1 MSAKRKPAKT
11 ASDNATE
18 GAVEQRSDGLQRC
31 WPQSYLGLSHDM
43 LVYHD
48 TEWGTP
54 CYDSQ
59 ALFERLALEAMQ
71 AGLSWNTII
80 NKRKAIDA
88 AFHDF
93 DIERVAR
100 MSDEIPDLMQNQAII
115 RNKRKI
121 EATIHNAQ
129 VALNL
134 GMPFADY
141 IWSFAPD
148 GPRVNRPKS
157 HEEVPAVTQESID
170 MSKAMKKAGFKF
182 VGPTTM
188 YAYMQSM
195 GIVND
200 HLQGCFR
207 CPEAK
212 TD

>member
-1 MSAKRKPAKT
+1 MGVEKQAAETGSGDT
-11 ASDNATE
+11 NAQTTIHH
-18 GAVEQRSDGLQRC
+18 DGLHRC
-31 WPQSYLGLSHDM
+31 WPESYLSLSHDM

-93 DIERVAR
+93 DIKQVAQ
-100 MSDEIPDLMQNQAII
+100 MEPEIPRLMNDVAII
-115 RNKRKI
+115 RNRRKI
-121 EATIHNAQ
+121 EAIIHNAQ
-129 VALNL
+129 VALDL
-134 GMPFADY
+134 DMPFSEY

-157 HEEVPAVTQESID
+157 PEEVPAVTKESTD

-182 VGPTTM
+182 VGPTTI

-207 CPEAK
+207 CPE
-212 TD
+212 TGN

>member
-1 MSAKRKPAKT
+1 MNTERKPTETNPKNT
-11 ASDNATE
+11 AGNPTID
-18 GAVEQRSDGLQRC
+18 GDGLQRC

-93 DIERVAR
+93 DIERVAQ
-100 MSDEIPDLMQNQAII
+100 MSDEIPELMEDKAII
-115 RNKRKI
+115 RNRRKI

-129 VALNL
+129 VALEL
-134 GMPFADY
+134 GRPFADY
-141 IWSFAPD
+141 IWGFAPD

-157 HEEVPAVTQESID
+157 REEVPAVTRKSIE

-188 YAYMQSM
+188 YAYMQSTGM
-195 GIVND
+195 VND

-207 CPEAK
+207 CPE
-212 TD
+212 TDK

>member
-1 MSAKRKPAKT
+1 
-11 ASDNATE
+11 
-18 GAVEQRSDGLQRC
+18 
-31 WPQSYLGLSHDM
+31 M

-71 AGLSWNTII
+71 AGLSWNTVI

-93 DIERVAR
+93 DIERVAQ
-100 MSDEIPDLMQNQAII
+100 MTDEIPELMDNKAII
-115 RNKRKI
+115 RNRRKI

-129 VALNL
+129 VALDL
-134 GMPFADY
+134 DMPFADY

-148 GPRVNRPKS
+148 GPCAHRPKS
-157 HEEVPAVTQESID
+157 REEVPAVTQESVD

-182 VGPTTM
+182 IGPTTM

-207 CPEAK
+207 CPARGN
-212 TD
+212 

>member
-1 MSAKRKPAKT
+1 M
-11 ASDNATE
+11 NADQETE
-18 GAVEQRSDGLQRC
+18 ENDPNGQITRSQPDGLYRC
-31 WPQSYLGLSHDM
+31 WPESYLNLSHDM

-54 CYDSQ
+54 CHDSQ

-80 NKRKAIDA
+80 NKRRAIDK

-93 DIERVAR
+93 DIERVAQ
-100 MSDEIPDLMQNQAII
+100 MGPEVSSLMANKAII
-115 RNKRKI
+115 RNRRKI
-121 EATIHNAQ
+121 EAIVHNAQ
-129 VALNL
+129 VVLGL

-141 IWSFAPD
+141 IWSFAPS
-148 GPRVNRPKS
+148 GPYIRRPQS
-157 HEEVPAVTQESID
+157 FEEVPAVTEASTR

-188 YAYMQSM
+188 YAYMQSTGM
-195 GIVND
+195 VND

-207 CPEAK
+207 CPQRQ
-212 TD
+212 D